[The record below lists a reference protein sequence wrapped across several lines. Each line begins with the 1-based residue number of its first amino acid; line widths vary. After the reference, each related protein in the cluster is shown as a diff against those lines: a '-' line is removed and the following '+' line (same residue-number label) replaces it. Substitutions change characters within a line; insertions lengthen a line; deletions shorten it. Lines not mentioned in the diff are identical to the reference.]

1 LKKRGA
7 PSIWLQTSLEFAV
20 VFLLTALLI
29 APWFRA
35 GYLDLWGSIESTFIA
50 DARFLIAHWPHP
62 GWQPLWYTGTRF
74 DYIYPPALRYGT
86 AILSMATGIPPVRAY
101 HIYTGL
107 LYCIG
112 IAAVYLMIRVCHGS
126 RGAAWLGAAATALLS
141 PSFVFL
147 DGYRHDAAFRL
158 PLRLNVLM
166 KYGEGPHMSALAL
179 IPLALAFTWIALDKR
194 RPVATALAGIFS
206 AAVVSHNFYGATAL
220 GLFFALLCWSF
231 WMTRPDRRLLVPTL
245 LIPASAC
252 GVTAFWLTPSYV
264 RITAENMRYV
274 AHPGTPWSVWVAL
287 VVAAV
292 FAFAS
297 WRLGCRKPERT
308 WAIFAV
314 GSAIFLSLNVLG
326 NYFAGFRITGEPH
339 RLIPELDLAL
349 IWVAVSF
356 VLWLWKIPGRW
367 PKAAGALIV
376 AAAFATAAGYARH
389 AWKIFPRTGDYRNRV
404 EYKIPEWL
412 WNNLPEA
419 RVRTGGSVRFWFDGW
434 RDLAQ
439 MSGGSDQGLMNDRV
453 MAAEWAVRNASDGAM
468 VVPWLQA
475 LGVDAVYVSAPGSE
489 EVYHDIEHPEE
500 FAGVLPVLYDDGR
513 GNRLYGVPRRDLNH
527 GRIVDTERLRGLT
540 PMLRFEDVQ
549 AYVKTVERGPDIP
562 VSLEQNGPDR
572 MLVKARL
579 APGQSLLIQ
588 ETYDPAWEAWSG
600 HQRLAVTRDPMGFL
614 LVDTGPG
621 DKLVELRFTV
631 PVENQVGRAITV
643 LTVLAIAGLLF
654 AGRHR
659 KGMSHATGFRI

>member
-1 LKKRGA
+1 
-7 PSIWLQTSLEFAV
+7 
-20 VFLLTALLI
+20 
-29 APWFRA
+29 
-35 GYLDLWGSIESTFIA
+35 
-50 DARFLIAHWPHP
+50 
-62 GWQPLWYTGTRF
+62 
-74 DYIYPPALRYGT
+74 
-86 AILSMATGIPPVRAY
+86 
-101 HIYTGL
+101 
-107 LYCIG
+107 
-112 IAAVYLMIRVCHGS
+112 
-126 RGAAWLGAAATALLS
+126 
-141 PSFVFL
+141 
-147 DGYRHDAAFRL
+147 
-158 PLRLNVLM
+158 
-166 KYGEGPHMSALAL
+166 
-179 IPLALAFTWIALDKR
+179 
-194 RPVATALAGIFS
+194 
-206 AAVVSHNFYGATAL
+206 
-220 GLFFALLCWSF
+220 
-231 WMTRPDRRLLVPTL
+231 MTRPDRRLLVPTL
-245 LIPASAC
+245 LIPALAC
-252 GVTAFWLTPSYV
+252 GVTAFWLTPSYL

-274 AHPGTPWSVWVAL
+274 AHPGKPSSVWVAL
-287 VVAAV
+287 VVAAL

-297 WRLGCRKPERT
+297 WRLGRRKPERT
-308 WAIFAV
+308 WAIFAI

-326 NYFAGFRITGEPH
+326 NYFVGFRITGEPH

-356 VLWLWKIPGRW
+356 VLWLWKMPGRRW

-389 AWKIFPRTGDYRNRV
+389 AWKIFPRTADYRNRV

-439 MSGGSDQGLMNDRV
+439 LSGGSDQGLLNDRV
-453 MAAEWAVRNASDGAM
+453 MAAEWAVRNAADGAM

-489 EVYHDIEHPEE
+489 EVYHDIEHPEK

-513 GNRLYGVPRRDLNH
+513 GNRLYGVPRRDSNH
-527 GRIVDTERLRGLT
+527 GRVVETERLRGLT

-549 AYVKTVERGPDIP
+549 GYVKTVERGPDIS

-588 ETYDPAWEAWSG
+588 ETYDPAWEAWSD

-631 PVENQVGRAITV
+631 PIENQVGRAITV
-643 LTVLAIAGLLF
+643 LTILAIAGLLF
-654 AGRHR
+654 AGRRR
-659 KGMSHATGFRI
+659 KGMSHATGFRS